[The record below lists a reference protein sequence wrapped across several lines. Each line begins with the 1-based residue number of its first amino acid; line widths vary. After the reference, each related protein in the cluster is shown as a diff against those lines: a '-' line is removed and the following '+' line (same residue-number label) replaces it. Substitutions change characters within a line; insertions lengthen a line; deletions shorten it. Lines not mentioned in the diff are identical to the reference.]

1 MKCEVV
7 TAEDAEDAEDVDVMV
22 MMSGDETGVGV
33 GGGVGTGDV
42 ETASWVDGCDVDVE
56 VA

>member
-1 MKCEVV
+1 M
-7 TAEDAEDAEDVDVMV
+7 TAEDGEDVDAVV

-42 ETASWVDGCDVDVE
+42 DTANWVDGCDVDVE